1 MRRII
6 RLPCGKS
13 ALVSE
18 EDFERVNQFKWKSQ
32 KIGQRWYALRQPR
45 IPGDY
50 HRRSVILMHRFIM
63 GDCPEGKEVDHKDR
77 DGLNNTRE
85 NLRFATRSQNNV
97 NRDKRPS
104 RCGFIGVFPS
114 DNRHLVRFCAK
125 IAEKKKQIYLGRFET
140 AQAAALAYDARA
152 LLMHGE
158 FATLNFTPMGA
169 PIG

>member
-1 MRRII
+1 MREIPLSYGLVGR
-6 RLPCGKS
+6 
-13 ALVSE
+13 VSE
-18 EDFERVNQFKWKSQ
+18 EDYDRVSRFKWRAVKV
-32 KIGQRWYALRQPR
+32 GQRWYAIRRPR
-45 IPGDY
+45 VPGNIEK
-50 HRRSVILMHRFIM
+50 RKTVLLHRFIM
-63 GDCPEGKEVDHKDR
+63 GDCPEGKEIDHKDR

-125 IAEKKKQIYLGRFET
+125 ITEKKKQIYLGRFET
-140 AQAAALAYDARA
+140 AQVAALAYDARA